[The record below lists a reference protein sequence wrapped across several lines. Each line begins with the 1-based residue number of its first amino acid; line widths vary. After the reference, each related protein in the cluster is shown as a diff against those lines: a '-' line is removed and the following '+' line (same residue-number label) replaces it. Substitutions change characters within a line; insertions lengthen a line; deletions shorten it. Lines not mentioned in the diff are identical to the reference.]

1 MRRSVF
7 LLCVI
12 VAGRLMAQEISA
24 WDLYE
29 QGREAEKGGHMAQAY
44 LLYSQAAVMEPKN
57 RNYWLRSQA
66 VQSRAALE
74 AKPMPLPREAGPEPE
89 TAAPPERQFDK
100 PSAQDLAEARQPLSP
115 SELNGN
121 PETRDFDLRGDSR
134 KLFEDVARAFGLDC
148 VFDGDYQPVSAFRF
162 QLQGVD
168 YREALH
174 DLEAA
179 TNSFIVPLSGKLFLV
194 AKDTP
199 QKRQEVEP
207 AVAVEVRLPEVTNQQ
222 DFNAMITAV
231 QQAMAIEKASWDT
244 QQNVVIFR
252 DRISKVLTARAL
264 LEELLHPRAQ
274 VMVDLEFLEVT
285 RNDMITYGI
294 DFPTSFSLVPLTSF
308 MNSSPSLS
316 GLAGLLRF
324 GGGKTLMGIGIIN
337 PSLVARMSDS
347 SSKLLLST
355 EMRSVDGQPAALH
368 VGDRYPIMTSG
379 YYGPASYSGAGAYT
393 PPPSITFE
401 DLGLSVKV
409 TPSVHGMDDVTLDID
424 AEFKVLSGQAQ
435 NGIPIISSRVL
446 KSKTRLVMGEWAIV
460 AGLLSPSEA
469 RTIAGLAG
477 LSRIPYLGPL
487 VSTHERDRSNDQV
500 LVMMRPHLLTP
511 PPNEAIPRQ
520 FRTGSDTKPITPL

>member
-1 MRRSVF
+1 MF
-7 LLCVI
+7 LPFLI
-12 VAGRLMAQEISA
+12 VAGCLTAQEVSS

-29 QGREAEKGGHMAQAY
+29 QGRQAEKGGHMAQAY
-44 LLYSQAAVMEPKN
+44 LLYSQAAAMEPKN
-57 RNYWLRSQA
+57 QNYWLRSQA
-66 VQSRAALE
+66 VKSRAALE
-74 AKPMPLPREAGPEPE
+74 AKPMPPPPEAGSEPEP
-89 TAAPPERQFDK
+89 AALLESHFDK
-100 PSAQDLAEARQPLSP
+100 PTARDLAEARQPLPPTELKASP
-115 SELNGN
+115 EI
-121 PETRDFDLRGDSR
+121 RDIDLRGDSR
-134 KLFEDVARAFGLDC
+134 TLFEDVAHAFGLDC
-148 VFDGDYQPVSAFRF
+148 VFDGDYLPVKAFRF

-179 TNSFIVPLSGKLFLV
+179 TNSFIVPLTNKLFMV
-194 AKDTP
+194 VKDTP

-231 QQAMAIEKASWDT
+231 QQAMAIEKASWDV

-252 DRISKVLTARAL
+252 DRISKVLIARAL
-264 LEELLHPRAQ
+264 LEELLQPRAQ

-285 RNDMITYGI
+285 RNDMITYGL
-294 DFPTSFSLVPLTSF
+294 DLPTSFPLTALTTF
-308 MNSSPSLS
+308 MNNSPSLS
-316 GLAGLLRF
+316 GVARLLAF
-324 GGGKTLMGIGIIN
+324 GGGKSLMGIGIVD
-337 PSLVARMSDS
+337 PSLVAKMSES
-347 SSKLLLST
+347 STNLLLT
-355 EMRSVDGQPAALH
+355 TQMRSLDGQPATLH
-368 VGDRYPIMTSG
+368 VGDRYPILTSG
-379 YYGPASYSGAGAYT
+379 YYGPASYSGAGAYM
-393 PPPSITFE
+393 PPPSVTFE
-401 DLGLSVKV
+401 DLGLTVKV
-409 TPSVHGMDDVTLDID
+409 TPAVHGMNDVTLDVD
-424 AEFKVLSGQAQ
+424 AEFKVLSGQAE

-511 PPNEAIPRQ
+511 PPNEAIPRE

>member
-1 MRRSVF
+1 
-7 LLCVI
+7 
-12 VAGRLMAQEISA
+12 MAQELSG

-29 QGREAEKGGHMAQAY
+29 EGREAEKGGHMAQAY
-44 LLYSQAAVMEPKN
+44 LLYSQAAAMEPHN
-57 RNYWLRSQA
+57 RTYWLRSQA
-66 VQSRAALE
+66 VKSRAALE
-74 AKPMPLPREAGPEPE
+74 LKPVPPPQEARLEPEPV
-89 TAAPPERQFDK
+89 APPERQFDK
-100 PSAQDLAEARQPLSP
+100 PSARDLAEARQPLSP
-115 SELNGN
+115 TELNAN

-134 KLFEDVARAFGLDC
+134 KLFEDVAHAFGLDC

-194 AKDTP
+194 AKDTL

-207 AVAVEVRLPEVTNQQ
+207 AVSVEVRLPEATNQQ

-231 QQAMAIEKASWDT
+231 QQAMAIEKASWDV

-274 VMVDLEFLEVT
+274 VMLDLEFLEVT

-294 DFPTSFSLVPLTSF
+294 DLPSSFPLTALTTF
-308 MNSSPSLS
+308 LNNKPSVS
-316 GLAGLLRF
+316 GMAGLLAF
-324 GGGKTLMGIGIIN
+324 GGGKTLMGIGIID

-347 SSKLLLST
+347 ASKLLLKT
-355 EMRSVDGQPAALH
+355 EMRSVDGQPATLH

-379 YYGPASYSGAGAYT
+379 YYGPASYSGANAYT
-393 PPPSITFE
+393 PPPSVTFE
-401 DLGLSVKV
+401 DLGLTVKV
-409 TPSVHGMDDVTLDID
+409 TPAVHSMDDVTLDID
-424 AEFKVLSGQAQ
+424 AEFKVLSGQAE

-460 AGLLSPSEA
+460 AGLLSTSDA
-469 RTIAGLAG
+469 RNIAGIAG
-477 LSRIPYLGPL
+477 LSRIPYLAPL
-487 VSTHERDRSNDQV
+487 VSTHERDRGNDQV

-511 PPNEAIPRQ
+511 PPSEAVPRQ
-520 FRTGSDTKPITPL
+520 FRTGSETKPITPL

>member
-1 MRRSVF
+1 M
-7 LLCVI
+7 

-29 QGREAEKGGHMAQAY
+29 QGREAEKRGHMAQAY

-57 RNYWLRSQA
+57 RDYWLRSQA
-66 VQSRAALE
+66 VKSRAAPE
-74 AKPMPLPREAGPEPE
+74 AKFMPPREAGLDSEI
-89 TAAPPERQFDK
+89 AAPPDRQLDK
-100 PSAQDLAEARQPLSP
+100 PSARDLAEARQALPP
-115 SELNGN
+115 PELNGA
-121 PETRDFDLRGDSR
+121 PETRDFDLRGDSQ
-134 KLFEDVARAFGLDC
+134 KLFEDVAHAFGLDC
-148 VFDGDYQPVSAFRF
+148 VFDGDYQPVKAFRF

-199 QKRQEVEP
+199 QKRQDVEP
-207 AVAVEVRLPEVTNQQ
+207 TVAVEVRLPEATNQQ
-222 DFNAMITAV
+222 EFNSMITAV
-231 QQAMAIEKASWDT
+231 QQAMAIEKASWDA
-244 QQNVVIFR
+244 QQNIVIFR

-264 LEELLHPRAQ
+264 LEELVRPRAQ

-285 RNDMITYGI
+285 RNDMITYGV
-294 DFPTSFSLVPLTSF
+294 DFPTSFSLVPLTTF
-308 MNSSPSLS
+308 MNNSPTLT

-337 PSLVARMSDS
+337 PSLVARMSNS
-347 SSKLLLST
+347 SSKLLLKT
-355 EMRSVDGQPAALH
+355 EIRSLDGQPATLH
-368 VGDRYPIMTSG
+368 VGDRYPILTSG

-393 PPPSITFE
+393 PPPSVTFE
-401 DLGLSVKV
+401 DLGLTVKV
-409 TPSVHGMDDVTLDID
+409 TPAVHGMEDVTLDID
-424 AEFKVLSGQAQ
+424 AEFKVLSGEAE

-446 KSKTRLVMGEWAIV
+446 KSKTRLMMGEWAIV

-477 LSRIPYLGPL
+477 VSRIPYLGAL
-487 VSTHERDRSNDQV
+487 LSTHERDRSNDQV

-511 PPNEAIPRQ
+511 PPNEAIPHQ
-520 FRTGSDTKPITPL
+520 FRTGSETKPITPL